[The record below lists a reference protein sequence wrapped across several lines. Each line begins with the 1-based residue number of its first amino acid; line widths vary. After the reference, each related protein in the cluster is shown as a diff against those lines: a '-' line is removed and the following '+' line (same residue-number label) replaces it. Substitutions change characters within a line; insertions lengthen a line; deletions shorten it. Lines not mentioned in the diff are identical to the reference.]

1 MIRHEIRNTWYTC
14 LPILYVVNMLGGST
28 PFQGVTLWSL
38 RIIGRTVDFYLF
50 FFFSQGLLVRL
61 AYVTIWSRIWPNSW
75 RKHVACTDVFES
87 LLEAI
92 ATFWPPELQM

>member
-1 MIRHEIRNTWYTC
+1 MANYY
-14 LPILYVVNMLGGST
+14 LKLILKRIIQKLATEKLYMKKV
-28 PFQGVTLWSL
+28 WSL
-38 RIIGRTVDFYLF
+38 RIIGRTFDFY

-61 AYVTIWSRIWPNSW
+61 GYVSLRHHLESYLAEFMW

>member
-1 MIRHEIRNTWYTC
+1 MTRSTDIDIIQSGEFVFFPNNRFG
-14 LPILYVVNMLGGST
+14 PYVLSGGPLIFTFS
-28 PFQGVTLWSL
+28 
-38 RIIGRTVDFYLF
+38 
-50 FFFSQGLLVRL
+50 FFSQGLLVRFSLRHHLESYL
-61 AYVTIWSRIWPNSW
+61 AEFMW